1 MVKWISN
8 HRYSVI
14 SFSAYWVCA
23 GLMPLLIVLNEF
35 GYSTGFTY
43 ARFYS
48 PLFFYPV
55 IFGPIA
61 VYFFLRPFF
70 FLLSLHKNQRL
81 GLSTHTLMLFV
92 VLMSIS
98 VTAVEFSGR
107 PAIWEVKRPAIE
119 STIQELRQN
128 GKISEIHSWESF
140 IDHFSNHPKDPDFNE
155 FGVSDDRYREAKS
168 KLEKTRKDF
177 NTIIEYAARKPSNW
191 SITRYAYFLS
201 FFIQQVAMLL
211 LFLTISF
218 LSMPKLKEEIEKVPL
233 IERLSTARDKASLQ
247 RQLSLSNQ
255 LILLSC
261 ALTFSL
267 FWFFMRLPFDLDK
280 SDLYGTNLVSNS
292 AATTAIGVLYV
303 LATLYVTLTL
313 MFTFNER
320 FQVVYNTIITMIGVA
335 ATVRSTQSGGNF
347 LGSDASPQNY
357 IICVIVSAIV
367 LFPWFIA
374 YQDVLE

>member
-1 MVKWISN
+1 MMMWISN

-14 SFSAYWVCA
+14 SLSIYWLCA
-23 GLMPLLIVLNEF
+23 GLIPLLTVLNEF
-35 GYSTGFTY
+35 GYSIGFTY

-55 IFGPIA
+55 IFGPIT

-70 FLLSLHKNQRL
+70 FLLRLHKDQRL
-81 GLSTHTLMLFV
+81 GLSIRTLLLFV

-107 PAIWEVKRPAIE
+107 AAIWEIKKPAIE
-119 STIQELRQN
+119 STIQELRKN
-128 GKISEIHSWESF
+128 GRISEIRDWDNF
-140 IDHFSNHPKDPDFNE
+140 IDHFSKHPKDPAFNE
-155 FGVSDDRYREAKS
+155 FGVSEQYREAKL

-177 NTIIEYAARKPSNW
+177 STIVEYAARKPSNW
-191 SITRYAYFLS
+191 SATRYTYFLS
-201 FFIQQVAMLL
+201 FFIQQTAMLL

-233 IERLSTARDKASLQ
+233 IESVSKANKESSLQ
-247 RQLSLSNQ
+247 RKQSLSNQ

-280 SDLYGTNLVSNS
+280 SDLYGTSLVSNS

-313 MFTFNER
+313 MFTFNEK
-320 FQVVYNTIITMIGVA
+320 FQVVYNTIITLIGIT

-374 YQDVLE
+374 YKDILE